1 MNDVITE
8 CGVFL
13 SIINVV
19 RPPVKEGYYILK
31 YNSLSSYSGWV
42 NDKLKRMNLLKHIII
57 KQIYK
62 ALTVL

>member
-13 SIINVV
+13 SIVNVV

-31 YNSLSSYSGWV
+31 YNSLSSYSG
-42 NDKLKRMNLLKHIII
+42 
-57 KQIYK
+57 
-62 ALTVL
+62 